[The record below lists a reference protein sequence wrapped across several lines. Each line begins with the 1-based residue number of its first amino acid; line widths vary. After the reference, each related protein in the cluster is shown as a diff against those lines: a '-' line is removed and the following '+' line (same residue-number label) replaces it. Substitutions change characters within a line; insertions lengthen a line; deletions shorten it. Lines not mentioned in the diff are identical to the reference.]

1 MAENKKNIIPIKLG
15 DFSVLDSEFNSIRER
30 FDSEM
35 RKMEDEM
42 TRFRSE
48 LLNREQS
55 SLFSRTSTTS
65 TSTSNRYYPVS
76 FKIDNTFT
84 LILYNTPS
92 V

>member
-1 MAENKKNIIPIKLG
+1 
-15 DFSVLDSEFNSIRER
+15 
-30 FDSEM
+30 
-35 RKMEDEM
+35 MEDEM

-65 TSTSNRYYPVS
+65 TSTSNRYYPLS
-76 FKIDNTFT
+76 FKFDNTFT